1 MQQKLSLR
9 LLTFIISG
17 TFLFSSCSK
26 DDDAGVIPMEFEN
39 INYQENY
46 ELLLGDTLSID
57 AEILNLSP
65 EANFSWEMNNEEI
78 STAQNLNYIF
88 KESGTFNLQFKAVA
102 NNDSLL
108 RNYQLIVND
117 PYELYFR
124 PKTENSSEFISEII
138 DYKPAPGQYINKSY
152 GTPEDAQNIVGG
164 KSKVLSL
171 GAWGGYVL
179 FTFDHTIENR
189 ENAKDLVV
197 YGNAM
202 NGLSEPGIVQVSF
215 DENGNGLP
223 DDQWFELAGS
233 AHSAE
238 KTIFNYNIT
247 YTNPEEYS
255 NIPWV
260 DSEGKQDSIKVNT
273 YHTQNYYPLFIE
285 EQDELTLK
293 GTRVYPTI
301 KLEGFASIEG
311 LEWGY
316 VDNFDEEYTTY
327 GGNAMELDW
336 AIDAEM
342 NPVNLKGID
351 FVKVYTGAQ
360 GNVGWLGEI
369 STEIKGAS
377 DLSMIQ

>member
-9 LLTFIISG
+9 LLTFIIGG

-26 DDDAGVIPMEFEN
+26 DDDEGVIPMEFEN

-78 STAQNLNYIF
+78 STAQNLNYIL

-124 PKTENSSEFISEII
+124 PKTESSSEFISEII

-223 DDQWFELAGS
+223 DDLWFELAGS

-238 KTIFNYNIT
+238 ETIFNYNIT
-247 YTNPEEYS
+247 YTNPKEYS

-351 FVKVYTGAQ
+351 FVKVYTSAQ